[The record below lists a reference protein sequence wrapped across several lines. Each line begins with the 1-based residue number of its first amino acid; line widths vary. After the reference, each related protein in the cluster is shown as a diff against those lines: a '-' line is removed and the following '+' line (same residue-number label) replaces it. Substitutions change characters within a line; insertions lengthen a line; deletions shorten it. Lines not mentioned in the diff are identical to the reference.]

1 MYNLQ
6 EVFQLLVMEDRI
18 VISSIY
24 AVRQMQS
31 YSLCYDVISGRISV
45 FHHRKRALCV
55 SGTIVFQVEWVG
67 QNQS

>member
-24 AVRQMQS
+24 AVKQMQS
-31 YSLCYDVISGRISV
+31 YSLCYDVISDRMSV
-45 FHHRKRALCV
+45 LSSLVNVLCTRAA
-55 SGTIVFQVEWVG
+55 Q
-67 QNQS
+67 